1 MARILICEDEKTV
14 RKELTRIIEPLNHE
28 VDLAEDGSEALT
40 LLGKNKYDLFISD
53 LVVPGHSGLDLLEH
67 LRNHRISLPV
77 IICSAF
83 LTQDIKRELL
93 RHSDVTLVEKPFRP
107 EMLLT
112 AINKFLKE
120 VYPS

>member
-1 MARILICEDEKTV
+1 MARILLCEDEETV
-14 RKELTRIIEPLNHE
+14 RKELSRIIEPLNHE

-53 LVVPGHSGLDLLEH
+53 LVVPGHSGLDLLGH

-93 RHSDVTLVEKPFRP
+93 RYSDVTLVEKPFRP
-107 EMLLT
+107 ETLLT

>member
-14 RKELTRIIEPLNHE
+14 RKELRRIIEPLNHE

-107 EMLLT
+107 EILLT

>member
-1 MARILICEDEKTV
+1 VARILICEDEKTV
-14 RKELTRIIEPLNHE
+14 RKELRRIIEPLNHE

-93 RHSDVTLVEKPFRP
+93 RHSDVTLLEKPFRP

>member
-1 MARILICEDEKTV
+1 MARILICEDEETV
-14 RKELTRIIEPLNHE
+14 RKELSRIIEPLNHE

-93 RHSDVTLVEKPFRP
+93 RHPEVTLVEKPFRP

-112 AINKFLKE
+112 AINKFLNE

>member
-14 RKELTRIIEPLNHE
+14 RKELRRIIEPLNHE

-93 RHSDVTLVEKPFRP
+93 RHSDVTLLEKPFRP